1 MKTGEPGRCATSP
14 GSPWLAEGKPLA
26 EYLPEVVEPTAD
38 GPTQRNTRIVEKL
51 RAAARLIEIAS
62 KLDGELPEVMSVGV
76 TAEEIT
82 VQPWL
87 PGAPIQALRSFETLM
102 TTPPAIDR
110 KAYPLV
116 LEGAERVSLLS
127 ITGEVEGQ
135 QVTVTAATH
144 QDTPVDGFLG
154 VAEATIA
161 NLAANETA
169 IDLADPT
176 PDLIKELNG
185 GGPDGP
191 GPAELASGPAPEVA
205 GPGREGAEVGE
216 EGAGDS
222 PRE

>member
-1 MKTGEPGRCATSP
+1 
-14 GSPWLAEGKPLA
+14 LA

-38 GPTQRNTRIVEKL
+38 GPAQRNARIVEKL
-51 RAAARLIEIAS
+51 RAAARLIELAS

-76 TAEEIT
+76 TGEEIT

-87 PGAPIQALRSFETLM
+87 PGAPVQALQSFEALM
-102 TTPPAIDR
+102 TTPPPIDR

-154 VAEATIA
+154 VAEATVA
-161 NLAANETA
+161 NLAANETP
-169 IDLADPT
+169 IDLADPI
-176 PDLIKELNG
+176 PDLIKDLNVLKELNG

-205 GPGREGAEVGE
+205 GPDREGAEVGA
-216 EGAGDS
+216 EGAGGS